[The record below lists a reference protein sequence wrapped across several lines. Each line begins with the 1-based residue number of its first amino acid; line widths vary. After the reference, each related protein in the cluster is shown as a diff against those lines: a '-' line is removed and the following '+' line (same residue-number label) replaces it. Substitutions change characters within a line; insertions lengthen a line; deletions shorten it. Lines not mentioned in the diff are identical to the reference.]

1 MTQPVADLFWSRAA
15 AADEACV
22 HALVIGVS
30 QYDHL
35 AGGSGPLTTSP
46 LLGGIGQ
53 LSAAATSA
61 ARVATWL
68 RDNFTYPEV
77 NLGSVRLLASPSP
90 GEVPLPGGFIPRPAT
105 YDEVKNAV
113 YAVAAQARVHPG
125 QHHPALRRRSWDP
138 DHQRGRHPAAP
149 GRGPAGP
156 IRAGFGSRSRLD
168 PARDGGRPERPG
180 RPRPRRCSTTSSTPV
195 ACSRRDRAVRGAR
208 GGHHLRRAARARPG
222 HVRGAVGQPV
232 R

>member
-113 YAVAAQARVHPG
+113 YAWRRAGAGHAG
-125 QHHPALRRRSWDP
+125 QHHPALRRRSWYP
-138 DHQRGRHPAAP
+138 DH
-149 GRGPAGP
+149 
-156 IRAGFGSRSRLD
+156 
-168 PARDGGRPERPG
+168 
-180 RPRPRRCSTTSSTPV
+180 
-195 ACSRRDRAVRGAR
+195 
-208 GGHHLRRAARARPG
+208 
-222 HVRGAVGQPV
+222 
-232 R
+232 